1 MAHPS
6 GLPLPVGCE
15 LLSNACPPLKLAP
28 SCPWNHLR
36 LRTIFNDPPILA
48 PGRWCWAGGLSRK
61 CSQGRMGREGDEG
74 QASGKGSQARG
85 TGVPS
90 KGSFPRSP
98 GSAGALSSL
107 SVWRKFGSCQGKLDG
122 RGRGPS
128 ICKRTSPRVRRWR
141 INLCPR
147 PSLPHTGPLAS
158 HMNPIWG
165 GER

>member
-36 LRTIFNDPPILA
+36 LRTVFNDPPILA

-98 GSAGALSSL
+98 GSAGAQALPLVRAEFSERVEEL
-107 SVWRKFGSCQGKLDG
+107 RLLPGEARRGGAGDQASVKGPVLGSVDG
-122 RGRGPS
+122 ESTFVPGP
-128 ICKRTSPRVRRWR
+128 P
-141 INLCPR
+141 CPTQA
-147 PSLPHTGPLAS
+147 HS
-158 HMNPIWG
+158 HLT
-165 GER
+165 